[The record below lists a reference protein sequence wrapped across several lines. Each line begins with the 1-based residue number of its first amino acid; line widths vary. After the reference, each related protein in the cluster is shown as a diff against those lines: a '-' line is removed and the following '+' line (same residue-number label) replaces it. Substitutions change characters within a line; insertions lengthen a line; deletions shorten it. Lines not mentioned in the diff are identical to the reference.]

1 MSFWLTSLTPL
12 VHDHEFKH
20 RSWHIHEAILIALL
34 LGFLGERARDN
45 SVPEGRGEVLRF
57 CTAASAL
64 LIHYSHHSETLYIA
78 SLFTS
83 YCPPL
88 VVSTHVHY
96 SVITMRKDTLLL
108 RHYMEYLIRSIPVR
122 I

>member
-83 YCPPL
+83 YCPPFSCFHACAL
-88 VVSTHVHY
+88 QCNY
-96 SVITMRKDTLLL
+96 YEKGYITPKTL
-108 RHYMEYLIRSIPVR
+108 YGIFNT
-122 I
+122 